1 MTPTAEFEHGVKNKE
16 SDKPVLTVVESTA
29 GLPVLVGVAPINT
42 AIEPAINDAKVV
54 YSKKDALKFFG
65 FSMNFKDYTISEMI
79 DAAFEEYGVAP
90 IVLINVLDP
99 AKHKSQGTDNVE
111 VVLSK
116 AVIKTEGILLDTLK
130 INPTG
135 DETPLVKDTDYLA
148 TFNDEGHVVIT
159 LLNNISQASLV
170 ANFDKIDPS
179 KVTELDIIGGAD
191 VTTGKTTGIEAVNQ
205 VFPKYRL
212 VPGQL
217 LAPGYSEKPIVEAVL
232 KTKANNINT
241 YFEAIALVDID
252 TTQANVYNKVL
263 DWKTENNYTSPEE
276 YICWPQVSLNGKQY
290 RLSTHLACRIALT
303 DNANGDIPYVSPS
316 NKPLMMNKAVL
327 ADGTEVYIGPD
338 QAKYLN
344 SIGVVTALNFINGWV
359 AWGNRTAAFPE
370 STYVRETFMAIRRM
384 RKWIGNTLILTHWK
398 RVDDP
403 TDRVQIDGVVDV
415 TNMWLNGLES
425 SRALLGAKVAFLNEE
440 NSEENLAN
448 GITRYHIYF
457 ASPTPNEQIDFI
469 LEYDSSFIGSLLD

>member
-1 MTPTAEFEHGVKNKE
+1 MTQAFEFEHGVKNRE

-29 GLPVLVGVAPINT
+29 GLPILIGVAPINT
-42 AIEPAINDAKVV
+42 ATEPAINEAKVA
-54 YSKKDALKFFG
+54 YSKKEAIKYFG
-65 FSMNFKDYTISEMI
+65 YSTNFKDYTISEMI
-79 DAAFEEYGVAP
+79 DAAFELYGVAP
-90 IVLINVLDP
+90 VAFINVLDP
-99 AKHKSQGTDNVE
+99 EKHKATGTETVDI
-111 VVLSK
+111 VLSK
-116 AVIKTEGILLDTLK
+116 AILKTEGILIDTLK
-130 INPTG
+130 LNPTG
-135 DETPLVKDTDYLA
+135 DETLLVKGTDYLS
-148 TFNDEGHVVIT
+148 TFDDEGHVVIT
-159 LLNNISQASLV
+159 LLNSIPQAPLV
-170 ANFDKIDPS
+170 AKFDKIDPT
-179 KVTELDIIGGAD
+179 KVTEADIIGGAD
-191 VTTGKTTGIEAVNQ
+191 VNTGKTTGIEAVNQ

-217 LAPGYSEKPIVEAVL
+217 LAPGYSENPVVEAVL

-241 YFEAIALVDID
+241 YFEGIALADID
-252 TTQANVYNKVL
+252 TTAANVYNKVL
-263 DWKTENNYTSPEE
+263 DWKTDNNYTSPEE
-276 YICWPQVSLNGKQY
+276 YICWPQVSYNGKQY

-303 DNANGDIPYVSPS
+303 DNQNGDIPYVSPS
-316 NKPLMMNKAVL
+316 NKELKMNKAVL
-327 ADGTEVYIGPD
+327 ADGTEVYLGPD

-425 SRALLGAKVAFLNEE
+425 ERALLGAKVAFLNEE
-440 NSEENLAN
+440 NSEEDLAN

-469 LEYDSSFIGSLLD
+469 LEYDSSFVGSLLD